1 MSFNNNVANSN
12 NKTALIAGSALA
24 VLCLCS
30 VSFMMMG
37 GSSDDDKTT
46 PTAEKT
52 TPTTEKTTPT
62 AEKTTPTA
70 EKTTPT
76 AEKTTPTA
84 EKTTPTAE
92 KTTPTVRKAVE
103 PKRQSTPPSQPSVDI
118 GKFEKFTSK
127 KNNSPMNNI
136 FGLSNIDVKCD
147 KGGGVLNRFNVEISP
162 SGRDAHYKYACLNN
176 MDAKVVSNKRTRIND
191 SGRGNVIYL
200 DRHKVDCGIKPITG
214 FKLTDLASR
223 RKIRYDYTCGESD
236 KIKKPETCTARK
248 SLWSNRPVNRLTD
261 LSQIKAN
268 CMSNEYMSNFHLKHD
283 GRGRRFRYEYTCCKK

>member
-12 NKTALIAGSALA
+12 NKTTLIAGSAFV

-52 TPTTEKTTPT
+52 TPT
-62 AEKTTPTA
+62 
-70 EKTTPT
+70 
-76 AEKTTPTA
+76 
-84 EKTTPTAE
+84 
-92 KTTPTVRKAVE
+92 VRKAVE
-103 PKRQSTPPSQPSVDI
+103 PKRQSTPPPPPPPPSPPSVDI

-127 KNNSPMNNI
+127 KNNRPMNDI

-176 MDAKVVSNKRTRIND
+176 MDAKVVSNKSTRIND

-200 DRHKVDCGIKPITG
+200 DRHKVDCGKKPITG
-214 FKLTDLASR
+214 FKLTDLSSR
-223 RKIRYDYTCGESD
+223 RKIKYDYTCGESD
-236 KIKKPETCTARK
+236 KIKKPESCIVRN

-261 LSQIKAN
+261 LSKLKAN
-268 CMSNEYMSNFHLKHD
+268 CMSNEYMSSFDLKHD

>member
-12 NKTALIAGSALA
+12 NKTALIAGSAFV

-37 GSSDDDKTT
+37 GSSDDD
-46 PTAEKT
+46 
-52 TPTTEKTTPT
+52 KTTPT

-103 PKRQSTPPSQPSVDI
+103 PKRQSTPPPPPPSPPSVDI

-127 KNNSPMNNI
+127 KSNRPMNNI

-176 MDAKVVSNKRTRIND
+176 MDAKVVSNKSTRIND

-200 DRHKVDCGIKPITG
+200 DRHKVDCGKKPITG
-214 FKLTDLASR
+214 FKLTDLSSR
-223 RKIRYDYTCGESD
+223 RKIKYDYTCGESD
-236 KIKKPETCTARK
+236 KIKKPESCIARN
-248 SLWSNRPVNRLTD
+248 SSWSNRPVNRLTD
-261 LSQIKAN
+261 LSKLKAN
-268 CMSNEYMSNFHLKHD
+268 CMSNEYMSSFDLKHD